1 MDNNAQNAQPAA
13 GAAAAANNQIVNQ
26 LQTIFSNPKA
36 DIPIFYGEK
45 TRDSITAK
53 FMYDRIIIAQTT
65 YRWTDAAT
73 AGNFKLA
80 LRGKA
85 IDWLNYIKDT
95 ERVNVTLWSTIEP
108 HFKSH
113 YDIQVQTVDNVW
125 DFSKLKHEERDDPA
139 DLKLEVSK
147 LINNVS
153 STAPDFEIE
162 IKEEFTFDEVQTI
175 TRNATQNLKT
185 HLMKTLFINKLAP
198 SYKDFVLSQEPG
210 TLNEATNM
218 ARAMWKRKNPT
229 ELLPKLQ
236 NLTMS
241 PLTAAVEDT
250 LSNLPDDIREECILA
265 IQNKRY
271 NSNRSNQNTSS
282 QQNHTNNQS
291 SYNGQAKSKSK
302 GQNNQKQKQKNNGN
316 SNYDTITCW
325 FCNKKGHT
333 QIECRTRIRENKPMT
348 WKNREVKSKFHSRKI
363 LVITDFG
370 DINEAKEWTEKMEAE
385 AKQAEK
391 PTNDQDFQ

>member
-1 MDNNAQNAQPAA
+1 MDNAQNNQPAA

-26 LQTIFSNPKA
+26 LETIFSNPKA

-53 FMYDRIIIAQTT
+53 FMYDRIIIARTT
-65 YRWTDAAT
+65 YRWSDAAT

-85 IDWLNYIKDT
+85 IDWLNYINDT
-95 ERVNVTLWSTIEP
+95 ERVDITLWSTIEP

-153 STAPDFEIE
+153 STAPDFAIE
-162 IKEEFTFDEVQTI
+162 IKNAFTLEEVKTI
-175 TRNATQNLKT
+175 TQNATQNLKT

-218 ARAMWKRKNPT
+218 ARAMWKRKNPA
-229 ELLPKLQ
+229 EHLPKLQ

-271 NSNRSNQNTSS
+271 SSNRNNQNNSS
-282 QQNHTNNQS
+282 QQNHSNNQS
-291 SYNGQAKSKSK
+291 SYNGQTKSKSK
-302 GQNNQKQKQKNNGN
+302 GQNQKQKSKNNGN

-385 AKQAEK
+385 AKQTEK